1 MVSLFTA
8 TLNEKI
14 ENAARSV
21 MGSDPVRIIVE
32 GRQVANTH
40 VKQRL
45 MFCGNELGKIVAI
58 RNLISEGITPP
69 VLIFV
74 QSIERTK

>member
-1 MVSLFTA
+1 
-8 TLNEKI
+8 
-14 ENAARSV
+14 

-32 GRQVANTH
+32 GRQVANTN

>member
-1 MVSLFTA
+1 
-8 TLNEKI
+8 
-14 ENAARSV
+14 

-32 GRQVANTH
+32 GRQVANTY